1 MSTATTDSTIKIAV
15 IQRPPVFLNLQQ
27 SLDRAGQL
35 IDEATGQGAKVI
47 TFPETW
53 LPGYPVWFDTAP
65 HAALWDYP
73 PAKALYRQLSE
84 NSVVIGDGSL
94 EKLLTQAHRCDVVI
108 VMGLNERLGG
118 TLYNTI
124 AILDG
129 PNQKIVI
136 HRKLVPTYTERLVW
150 GRGDGST
157 MEVADT
163 KYGRIG
169 ALVCWE
175 HWMPLARS
183 AMHAQH
189 EAIHIAQWPTAH
201 ELHQIA
207 SRHYAFEGQCFVI
220 ASGCVMS
227 RRDVIEGVQS
237 VDGDTGEAMKLLTEI
252 PGDDSDLLL
261 RGGSSVIAPDGDF
274 IVEPRFEDPSTVY
287 AELDLGRITEGHLAM
302 DTAGHYSRPDIFKL
316 SINRDPQL

>member
-1 MSTATTDSTIKIAV
+1 MVNSEKQNDLKVAV
-15 IQRPPVFLNLQQ
+15 IQSPPVYLNREQ
-27 SLDRAGQL
+27 SLHKATQL
-35 IDEATGQGAKVI
+35 IDKAADTGAKVI

-53 LPGYPVWFDTAP
+53 LPGYPVWFDVAP
-65 HAALWDYP
+65 GAALWGNP
-73 PAKALYRQLSE
+73 SSKALYRLLSE
-84 NSVVIGDGSL
+84 NSVVVGDGSL
-94 EKLLTQAHRCDVVI
+94 ERLLDQAHRREVVV

-129 PNQKIVI
+129 PNEQITI

-157 MEVADT
+157 MEIADT
-163 KYGRIG
+163 KFGRIG

-175 HWMPLARS
+175 HWMPLARA

-189 EAIHIAQWPTAH
+189 EAIHIAQWPTAR

-207 SRHYAFEGQCFVI
+207 SRQYAFEGQCFVI

-227 RRDVIEGVQS
+227 RGDVINGVRS
-237 VDGDTGEAMKLLTEI
+237 LPGDNSAALALLDEI
-252 PGDDSDLLL
+252 PGTDSDLLQS
-261 RGGSSVIAPDGDF
+261 GGSSVIAPDGTYV
-274 IVEPRFEDPSTVY
+274 VEPKFEDPATIY
-287 AELDLGRITEGHLAM
+287 AELDLKRITEGHLEI

-316 SINRDPQL
+316 EINRDRQL